1 MLIQLIYVSSAVR
14 LLSEEELLELLAQA
28 REANRQRNVTGML
41 LYGEGNFLQV
51 LEGEA
56 ADVDAVYAAI
66 QQDPRHHH
74 LLLIEREPIAA
85 RNFAD
90 WSMGF
95 HRMSADELHA
105 PGYAKLWEEELD
117 GRRSAT
123 APTVAIELLRDFS
136 RR

>member
-14 LLSEEELLELLAQA
+14 LLSEDELLELLAQA
-28 REANRQRNVTGML
+28 RETNRHRNITGML

-56 ADVDAVYAAI
+56 ADVDAVYATI

-85 RNFAD
+85 RNFSE

-95 HRMSADELHA
+95 HRMSAKELHE
-105 PGYAKLWEEELD
+105 PGYAKLWEKDLD
-117 GRRSAT
+117 GRHTSAT
-123 APTVAIELLRDFS
+123 PAIAIELLSEFARH
-136 RR
+136 

>member
-28 REANRQRNVTGML
+28 REVNHHRNITGML

-51 LEGEA
+51 LEGEEV
-56 ADVDAVYAAI
+56 DVDAVYAAI

-74 LLLIEREPIAA
+74 LLLIEREPIAV

-95 HRMSADELHA
+95 HRMSADELRE
-105 PGYAKLWEEELD
+105 PGYANFWEEGLD

-123 APTVAIELLRDFS
+123 APTIAIELLRDFS